1 MVNTRTNRRRVRI
14 GCCVAAAVLAAVAGC
29 GSQNSPSPGT
39 GVRSAG
45 QSNSLPDVLDC
56 SFDKPAVRPQNLILA
71 CADLGV
77 QVEKI
82 TWKSWTADK
91 AEGDG
96 TEHDNTCTPNCAAGN
111 YVDKPVHVVL
121 SDPAQPA
128 NLYTKATTIDSTG
141 KASHFP
147 LEEKR

>member
-1 MVNTRTNRRRVRI
+1 MVDMRTDRRRVRI
-14 GCCVAAAVLAAVAGC
+14 GCCVAVAVIAAVAGC
-29 GSQNSPSPGT
+29 GSPNSPGT

-45 QSNSLPDVLDC
+45 QAESPPDVLDC

-82 TWKSWTADK
+82 TWTSWAADK

-96 TEHDNTCTPNCAAGN
+96 TERDNTCTPNCAAGN
-111 YVDKPVHVVL
+111 YVTKQVHVVL

-128 NLYTKATTIDSTG
+128 NLYTKAATTDPSG
-141 KASHFP
+141 KTSQFP
-147 LEEKR
+147 LEKRR

>member
-1 MVNTRTNRRRVRI
+1 MRTNRRRVRI
-14 GCCVAAAVLAAVAGC
+14 GCCVATAVIAAVAGC
-29 GSQNSPSPGT
+29 GSPSSPAPGT

-45 QSNSLPDVLDC
+45 RGDSLPDVLDC

-82 TWKSWTADK
+82 TWTSWAADK

-96 TEHDNTCTPNCAAGN
+96 TERDNTCTPNCAAGN
-111 YVDKPVHVVL
+111 YVTKPVHIVL
-121 SDPAQPA
+121 SDPVQPA
-128 NLYTKATTIDSTG
+128 NLYTKATTTDSSG
-141 KASHFP
+141 KTSRFP
-147 LEEKR
+147 LVEQR